1 MTMQNTSVTSEATV
15 SEAAAPHH
23 VPPPLLSIPHF
34 RNVLIGGTIS
44 QLGDVCFMV
53 ALPWLVLQMTGSG
66 VALGSILMALAV
78 PRAALML
85 LGGAMSDKFSARTIL
100 IVANAVLSVC
110 VALVAL
116 LAWRNALQLWELYL
130 VAFSFG
136 VADAFG
142 APALRVLLPKMVDR
156 EQIQSANSM
165 LQSTTQVCTLVG
177 ASIVGILIARWGLV
191 SAFALDAMSFLFI
204 IVALLTIPNVTGV
217 RMQTPGIWRAILDGL
232 DYVKGSVPLR
242 SLLTLVA
249 CVNFCITGALQVGL
263 VTVAHARFGSSID
276 FGLMVTAAAVGAL
289 AGALVAG
296 VWKHGRPFGSTMLI
310 ACFVLGAFIS
320 ALALQLPL
328 WGMLVTLVLIGTV
341 AGYVNVYALS
351 WLQKMVKPEVLGR
364 VMSVLGLSSVGVA
377 PLSLAIS
384 GFLAQSHTQL
394 LFVASGAGLLIVTAI
409 IAVSGMLSVR
419 RSDVL
424 SAS

>member
-1 MTMQNTSVTSEATV
+1 VITEPTV
-15 SEAAAPHH
+15 AAETTETAAPA
-23 VPPPLLSIPHF
+23 PPRPRPLLSIPHF

-66 VALGSILMALAV
+66 VALGSILMALAI

-85 LGGAMSDKFSARTIL
+85 LGGAMSDRFSARTIL
-100 IVANAVLSVC
+100 IVANAVLAAC
-110 VALVAL
+110 VALVSV
-116 LAWRNALQLWELYL
+116 LAWRHALQLWELYL

-177 ASIVGILIARWGLV
+177 ASIVGVIIARWGIV
-191 SAFALDAMSFLFI
+191 SAFAADAASFVFLI
-204 IVALLTIPNVTGV
+204 LALLTIPNATSA
-217 RMQTPGIWRAILDGL
+217 RMQTPGLWRAIMDGL

-242 SLLTLVA
+242 SLIILVA

-263 VTVAHARFGSSID
+263 VAVAHARFGSSVAY
-276 FGLMVTAAAVGAL
+276 GLMVTAGAIGSL
-289 AGALVAG
+289 AGVLLAG
-296 VWKHGRPFGSTMLI
+296 VWKHGRPFAATVLS
-310 ACFVLGAFIS
+310 AAFVLGALIA

-328 WGMLVTLVLIGTV
+328 WAMLVTLVLIGIV
-341 AGYVNVYALS
+341 AGYVNVYAVS
-351 WLQKMVKPEVLGR
+351 WLQTTVKPAVLGR
-364 VMSVLGLSSVGVA
+364 VMSVLGLSSIGVA

-384 GFLAQSHTQL
+384 GFLVQSHTQL
-394 LFVASGAGLLIVTAI
+394 LFVASGAALVAVIVV
-409 IAVSGMLSVR
+409 IASGMLAAR
-419 RSDVL
+419 PADAL
-424 SAS
+424 STP